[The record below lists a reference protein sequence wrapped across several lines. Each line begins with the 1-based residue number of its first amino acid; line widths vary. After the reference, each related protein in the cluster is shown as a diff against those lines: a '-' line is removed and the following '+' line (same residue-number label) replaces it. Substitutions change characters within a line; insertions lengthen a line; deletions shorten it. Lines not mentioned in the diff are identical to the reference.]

1 MRPLFSTVA
10 VLGSTTAW
18 LVLFFAIQPFHQA
31 RKILDWAFHAAPA
44 WTHIDAMMVHDPL
57 IQELSRGG
65 APLESFRIL
74 ADYWSKNPGTERI
87 ILMGNSQSLM
97 ATLAPGEAPP
107 TGTEMGYT
115 DIVAARLRD
124 SQPKRLFYRLSAGA
138 LSYEEM
144 LWYALYLAGRPE
156 LKPDVLLLQLNYQNF
171 MNGGIRGGMLQLLSD
186 PGFRARIEEV
196 VRAGGPM
203 SFAQA
208 LHQVASADQTK
219 SMAAPPDASPGDRIE
234 TAARARLDDIP
245 GFAARG
251 NVYEASL
258 DLLLRCRTYFFRIGS
273 STRRSLKGSR
283 VDASR
288 DALERTAQLCDAS
301 GIRLVLFQAP
311 TNPATPL
318 YATPADDR
326 DYHAFVTSLAARHGS
341 KLFDFENSIPARQ
354 WGKTLNFPDPLHLSR
369 AGHHIL
375 ADRMISALEQNGM

>member
-1 MRPLFSTVA
+1 MRAIFSTVA
-10 VLGSTTAW
+10 VLASTGAW
-18 LVLFFAIQPFHQA
+18 LVLFFAVQPFHQA

-44 WTHIDAMMVHDPL
+44 WTHIDEMMVHDPL
-57 IQELSRGG
+57 VQELSRGG

-74 ADYWSKNPGTERI
+74 AGYWAGNPGTERI

-107 TGTEMGYT
+107 AGTEKGYT
-115 DIVAARLRD
+115 DIVTDRLRD
-124 SQPKRLFYRLSAGA
+124 GQHKRLFYRLSAGA
-138 LSYEEM
+138 LSYDEM

-171 MNGGIRGGMLQLLSD
+171 MNSGIRSGMLELLSD
-186 PGFRARIEEV
+186 PGFRARVEEV
-196 VRAGGPM
+196 VRASGSV

-208 LHQVASADQTK
+208 LQQFASADQTK
-219 SMAAPPDASPGDRIE
+219 GMAAQADVSPGDRIE
-234 TAARARLDDIP
+234 TAVRARLDHIP

-251 NVYEASL
+251 TVYESSL
-258 DLLLRCRTYFFRIGS
+258 DLLLRCRTYFLRIGS
-273 STRRSLKGSR
+273 STKRSLKGSR

-311 TNPATPL
+311 TNPSVPL

-326 DYHAFVTSLAARHGS
+326 DYHSFVNSLAARYGLT
-341 KLFDFENSIPARQ
+341 LFDFENIIPARY
-354 WGKTLNFPDPLHLSR
+354 WGKTLNLPDPLHLGR
-369 AGHHIL
+369 TGHQL
-375 ADRMISALEQNGM
+375 LGDRMISALEQNGM